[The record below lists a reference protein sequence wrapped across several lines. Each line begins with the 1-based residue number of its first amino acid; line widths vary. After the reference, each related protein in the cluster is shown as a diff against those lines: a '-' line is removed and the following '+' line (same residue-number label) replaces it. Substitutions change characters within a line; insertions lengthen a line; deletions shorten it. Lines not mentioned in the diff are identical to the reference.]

1 MTGPEATE
9 EFARLFAENRDRIFR
24 YIRALVPHRTDAED
38 VFQDTA
44 VVLWREFAKFRPG
57 APFLPWALAIAF
69 NQVRTH
75 RHRRRQARL
84 FFGEGLIEKL
94 AAESVGMADELDRRS
109 EVLLRCCEKL
119 PPADRNLVAIYY
131 TRDSTVG
138 TIAEE
143 LGRPANTIYKAL
155 QRIRHALHTCIER
168 RLAAEAR

>member
-1 MTGPEATE
+1 MTQPAATE

-24 YIRALVPHRTDAED
+24 YIRSLVPHRTDAED
-38 VFQDTA
+38 VFQDSA
-44 VVLWREFAKFRPG
+44 VVLWREFEKFRPG

-84 FFGEGLIEKL
+84 FFGEGLLEKL
-94 AAESVGMADELDRRS
+94 AAESEKLGDELERRS
-109 EVLLRCCEKL
+109 QALLRCCERL
-119 PPADRNLVAIYY
+119 PPADRDLVAIYY

-138 TIAEE
+138 AIAEE

-155 QRIRHALHTCIER
+155 QRIRHALRSCIER
-168 RLAAEAR
+168 RLAAEAL